1 MRGRTAFHVTGT
13 AAKEPFAAFPI
24 TAHFLTE
31 RRPFQR
37 LIEPLRVKSLVPQIA
52 IGLDIDDIVMIHEND
67 RMGRTAADDAV
78 DDRPLAV
85 IVGHMDE
92 AADDAVEVREELLQI
107 AFHLPFLGRV
117 RFTVNM
123 NHIL

>member
-1 MRGRTAFHVTGT
+1 M
-13 AAKEPFAAFPI
+13 
-24 TAHFLTE
+24 
-31 RRPFQR
+31 
-37 LIEPLRVKSLVPQIA
+37 RVKSLVPQIA

-67 RMGRTAADDAV
+67 RMGRTAADEAV

-107 AFHLPFLGRV
+107 AFHLPFLERV